1 MRLRSE
7 TSTSSDAAAE
17 GQKKMDEFELHTHM
31 VNYEEKGTFDDF
43 NEMAIQ

>member
-1 MRLRSE
+1 MDHK
-7 TSTSSDAAAE
+7 SSAGRVA
-17 GQKKMDEFELHTHM
+17 GGPQKMDEFELQTHM